1 MGDQDSRKI
10 NKLLDP
16 EVILYRGFVIG
27 GLLAVVLSGCAVVDP
42 VHPRSDTIDRSLERA
57 RNESILLNIVRASHQ
72 WPLNFSAIAQVS
84 PSAMN
89 QTTLGLPNFLTGPN
103 PVPLPPGR
111 DVIFD
116 NNSFSNA
123 LTVSSNFSISSLNT
137 GTFYN
142 GLLSPVNLHDLNYF
156 IRQNYPR
163 ELLFWLFTD
172 TVELIKPLRI
182 GFHYDPPND
191 YGCAKED
198 RPKQRCFREWV
209 EIAVITGLT
218 VEAKTIQLKMDDKIT
233 TKEYSRFC
241 FDPVLAKEGRRA
253 MDPARLHTLETRYL
267 DIGLKLSPQCNEP
280 WSPGARGREGETD
293 TLFFNFGPLT
303 FKILTRSTN
312 SIYQF
317 LGQLLRQQRENIP
330 RAEGAYIPRPEEAQL
345 PILSTR
351 PYDPKLLTILPEQ
364 PGVRCFAHTYFFDG
378 DYCVPEHGADN
389 TKRIFSL
396 LAELL
401 ALKTMANELA
411 ITPLVRV
418 VP

>member
-1 MGDQDSRKI
+1 
-10 NKLLDP
+10 
-16 EVILYRGFVIG
+16 LYRGFVSG
-27 GLLAVVLSGCAVVDP
+27 GLLAVVLSACAVVDP
-42 VHPRSDTIDRSLERA
+42 VHPRSDTIDRSLEQA

-72 WPLNFSAIAQVS
+72 WPLNFTAIAQVS
-84 PSAMN
+84 PTATN

-103 PVPLPPGR
+103 PVPLSLGR

-137 GTFYN
+137 GTFYS
-142 GLLSPVNLHDLNYF
+142 GLLNPVSLHDLNYF

-163 ELLFWLFTD
+163 GLLFWLFAD
-172 TVELIKPLRI
+172 TVELINGPVTI

-198 RPKQRCFREWV
+198 RPKQRCFREWA
-209 EIAVITGLT
+209 EIAVIKGLT
-218 VEAKTIQLKMDDKIT
+218 VESKTIQLKMDDKVT

-241 FDPVLAKEGRRA
+241 FDPVLGREGERA
-253 MDPARLHTLETRYL
+253 MDPARLRILKTAFLE
-267 DIGLKLSPQCNEP
+267 IGVKPSPRCGTG
-280 WSPGARGREGETD
+280 WSPGARGREVGDTD
-293 TLFFNFGPLT
+293 TLFFNFGPYR
-303 FKILTRSTN
+303 FRILTRSTN

-317 LGQLLRQQRENIP
+317 LGQLLRQRRDHILPTED
-330 RAEGAYIPRPEEAQL
+330 AYIPRPDEAE
-345 PILSTR
+345 PPTLSTR
-351 PYDPKLLTILPEQ
+351 RDNPELLTIVPEQ
-364 PGVRCFAHTYFFDG
+364 PSVRCFAHTYFFDG
-378 DYCVPEHGADN
+378 DYCVPEYGATN

-418 VP
+418 VPGG

>member
-1 MGDQDSRKI
+1 
-10 NKLLDP
+10 
-16 EVILYRGFVIG
+16 LYREFVIG
-27 GLLAVVLSGCAVVDP
+27 GLIAVVLSACAVVDP

-72 WPLNFSAIAQVS
+72 WPLNFTAIAQVS

-89 QTTLGLPNFLTGPN
+89 QTTLGLPNFLTGPG

-137 GTFYN
+137 GTFYR
-142 GLLSPVNLHDLNYF
+142 GLLNPVDLHDLNYF

-172 TVELIKPLRI
+172 TVELIKPRKI

-191 YGCAKED
+191 YGCARED
-198 RPKQRCFREWV
+198 PKQRCFREWV

-218 VEAKTIQLKMDDKIT
+218 VEAKTIQRKVDDKIT

-241 FDPVLAKEGRRA
+241 FDRVLAEQGKRA
-253 MDPARLHTLETRYL
+253 MDPARLYILKTRYL
-267 DIGLKLSPQCNEP
+267 ATGLRRSPQCNEP
-280 WSPGARGREGETD
+280 WSPGARGREEESD
-293 TLFFNFGPLT
+293 TLFFYFGPYT
-303 FKILTRSTN
+303 FRILTRSTN

-317 LGQLLRQQRENIP
+317 LGQLLRQQRDHIP
-330 RAEGAYIPRPEEAQL
+330 PAQDPYIPPLEEAG
-345 PILSTR
+345 PPTLSTR
-351 PYDPKLLTILPEQ
+351 PYNPELLTIVPEQ

-378 DYCVPEHGADN
+378 DYCVPEHGAEN